1 MSISTLVSFAICDM
15 LDIIFNPSNLLEF
28 KTLKGRFNVHNYRNG
43 YVIDDSYNASYES
56 FRIGIEEIWD
66 NFPRPYYAVVGA
78 MKELGERSQYYHEQL
93 SKLLEDFDGVIVLD
107 KEEESVYIN
116 PPNVLFRS
124 TSIDEITN
132 FVQTR
137 ILIDNFSGTVYFKAS
152 HAVQLDQVVYRIL
165 NLREV

>member
-1 MSISTLVSFAICDM
+1 
-15 LDIIFNPSNLLEF
+15 
-28 KTLKGRFNVHNYRNG
+28 
-43 YVIDDSYNASYES
+43 
-56 FRIGIEEIWD
+56 
-66 NFPRPYYAVVGA
+66 
-78 MKELGERSQYYHEQL
+78 
-93 SKLLEDFDGVIVLD
+93 LLEDFDGVIVLD
-107 KEEESVYIN
+107 KEEESVHIN

-152 HAVQLDQVVYRIL
+152 RAVQLDQVVDRIL